1 MGHFIRFALLSSSL
15 VLGLVLGLAL
25 AACAIARVPDVNTP
39 QANRP
44 NYPVVIEQSPTRQQ
58 RAENAWGL
66 FLTENR
72 LPRTAPDLDPILAV
86 PRSIPPAL
94 AQKININPKGDVLS
108 PEAAK
113 EALRQF
119 IERSLRVLA
128 GNQQDRELTLKDIS
142 LASFSNDA
150 TFYRA
155 TYHQTSFL
163 YPLTNG
169 YGDLI
174 ITISKTGD
182 LLQLTSRLV
191 PIMDL
196 PSSPSVDIAKL
207 TAALVGREFKYTAI
221 DGRELQYRVA
231 NAQEIIVRDLV
242 IYPREQDGRLSFYLA
257 YPVDVGRGTTWTVV
271 IDAVTGQ
278 EIDVKQ
284 NFNT

>member
-1 MGHFIRFALLSSSL
+1 MGQITRCVLFLSC
-15 VLGLVLGLAL
+15 VVP

-44 NYPVVIEQSPTRQQ
+44 NYPVVIEQSQSRQQ
-58 RAENAWGL
+58 RAESAWVL

-86 PRSIPPAL
+86 PRSIPPEL
-94 AQKININPKGDVLS
+94 AQRININQKGGTLS

-119 IERSLRVLA
+119 VERSLSVLA
-128 GNQQDRELTLKDIS
+128 GNQQDRELTLKDLS
-142 LASFSNDA
+142 LVSFSNDA

-174 ITISKTGD
+174 ITISKAGD

-196 PSSPSVDIAKL
+196 PSSPGVDITKL
-207 TAALVGREFKYTAI
+207 TAAFVGREFKYAGI
-221 DGRELQYRVA
+221 DGRELRYRVA
-231 NAQEIIVRDLV
+231 TPQEIVVRDLV
-242 IYPREQDGRLSFYLA
+242 IYPKEENGRLSFYLA
-257 YPVDVGRGTTWTVV
+257 YPVEMGRGTTWTVF

-278 EIDVKQ
+278 EIGVKQ

>member
-1 MGHFIRFALLSSSL
+1 MGQITRCVLFLSC
-15 VLGLVLGLAL
+15 VVL

-44 NYPVVIEQSPTRQQ
+44 NYPVVIEQSQSRQQ
-58 RAENAWGL
+58 RAENAWVL

-72 LPRTAPDLDPILAV
+72 LPRTAPDLDPILVV
-86 PRSIPPAL
+86 PRSIPPEL
-94 AQKININPKGDVLS
+94 AQKININPKGDTLS

-119 IERSLRVLA
+119 VERSLRVLA
-128 GNQQDRELTLKDIS
+128 GNQQDRELTLKDLS
-142 LASFSNDA
+142 LGSFSNDA

-155 TYHQTSFL
+155 TYHQTSFF

-174 ITISKTGD
+174 ITISKAGD

-196 PSSPSVDIAKL
+196 PSSPSVDITKL
-207 TAALVGREFKYTAI
+207 TAAFVGREFKYTGI

-231 NAQEIIVRDLV
+231 NAEEIVVRDLV
-242 IYPREQDGRLSFYLA
+242 IYPKEENGRLSFYLA
-257 YPVDVGRGTTWTVV
+257 YPVEVGRGTTWTVF

-278 EIDVKQ
+278 EIGVKQ